1 MPVIAVVSS
10 KGGVGK
16 TTSTIILAGQF
27 ARLTKVKICDADPN
41 QPAAA
46 WAELGNVP
54 ENLEVIPGV
63 TEDNIIDV
71 IEQAEK
77 EAQFVFVDCAGYAS
91 TAVAYA
97 IASAHL
103 VIIPMQ
109 GSQLDAREAGRAL
122 GLVKKSEKMGRRKIP
137 VRLLITRTNP
147 TIRTKNLDNLQ
158 SQFRDAGVGMFE
170 THLNEREAFK
180 SVFSIGG
187 TLENLT
193 PNDVGGL
200 EKAIENARRL
210 TMEVADVLRAEG
222 ASE

>member
-1 MPVIAVVSS
+1 MPVFAVVSS

-27 ARLTKVKICDADPN
+27 AKQAKVKICDADPN

-46 WAELGNVP
+46 WADLPNMP
-54 ENLEVIPGV
+54 DNIQVIPNV
-63 TEDNIIDV
+63 TQENIIEI
-71 IEQAEK
+71 IEEAEK
-77 EAQFVFVDCAGYAS
+77 EADFVFVDCAGYAS

-97 IASAHL
+97 IASADM
-103 VIIPMQ
+103 VIIPTQ

-122 GLVKKSEKMGRRKIP
+122 GLVKAAEKMGRRKIP

-158 SQFRDAGVGMFE
+158 KQFREAGIEMFE

-180 SVFSIGG
+180 TLFSIGG
-187 TLENLT
+187 TLEELS
-193 PNDVGGL
+193 PDDVGGL
-200 EKAIENARRL
+200 DKAIDNARRL
-210 TMEVADVLRAEG
+210 TAEVVEVLRTEG
-222 ASE
+222 AAA